1 MDRYFQ
7 FLIVPLCLISGAVFT
22 KIFSNK
28 EEKLEK
34 KDENP
39 IFRLL
44 NLREIVLIQSI
55 HPNYVKQP
63 ADALYWRPGRLEQNK
78 KIFEEMKTIANHSGI
93 NALTHPATGENI
105 VFKDLFNLLE
115 KSIAYSED
123 INRQLITE
131 PSEQAEGNTDQK
143 AALRKK
149 LLEK

>member
-1 MDRYFQ
+1 MPGENHKNLPEENPPNSESRIDEYGQ
-7 FLIVPLCLISGAVFT
+7 IVQE
-22 KIFSNK
+22 

-78 KIFEEMKTIANHSGI
+78 KIF
-93 NALTHPATGENI
+93 
-105 VFKDLFNLLE
+105 KDLFNLLE